1 MIERLSKLSLI
12 VFLSVLI
19 NPSLLFSQQNYQD
32 WLKEQ
37 QNDLQAFNF
46 SQNNYNT
53 DTTRA
58 YQNYIDQQKLEFQNY
73 KNQIEQKWDTFR
85 GNTKNRYVDYDKDLN
100 ARGSVDF
107 ENGEI
112 EIEVLIEDDL
122 KSKEED
128 QNKLISKK
136 LENKIN
142 QIVSIKTNSNQT
154 LLENQ
159 LENKNGEKVTSKN
172 VKRYS
177 EEIVKNKP
185 IKKKVIKSKDGK
197 VRIKYALTISLLPEH
212 LQIRVR
218 RYKDDVI
225 NESKRF
231 KIDPA
236 MVLAI
241 MHTES
246 SFNPKAESP
255 VPAYGLMQLVP
266 KTGARDAYLYV
277 YNKDKLLTANY
288 LFNPKNNIELGCA
301 YLKKIRSV
309 YFKDIKNDL
318 SATYCMIAAYNTG
331 PGNLAKAFTGNKK
344 LSPAIREINALSP
357 NEVYLKLVN
366 DLTHKESRSYLKKV
380 TSRIEYYK

>member
-1 MIERLSKLSLI
+1 MTTQLRAT
-12 VFLSVLI
+12 
-19 NPSLLFSQQNYQD
+19 PRRTHDLLF
-32 WLKEQ
+32 
-37 QNDLQAFNF
+37 
-46 SQNNYNT
+46 
-53 DTTRA
+53 
-58 YQNYIDQQKLEFQNY
+58 
-73 KNQIEQKWDTFR
+73 
-85 GNTKNRYVDYDKDLN
+85 
-100 ARGSVDF
+100 
-107 ENGEI
+107 
-112 EIEVLIEDDL
+112 
-122 KSKEED
+122 
-128 QNKLISKK
+128 
-136 LENKIN
+136 
-142 QIVSIKTNSNQT
+142 
-154 LLENQ
+154 
-159 LENKNGEKVTSKN
+159 EKVTSKN

-380 TSRIEYYK
+380 TSRIKGTLGYADSYGDEIYPFFKNYTAGGSSSVRGYKQGSIGAKVYDAGYGDYVTYGGQKKLTFSAETFFPVPGMPNSESFRMSAFLDGGGVFEDSFNGSQMRYSAGIGATWLSPFGPLNISLSAPLNDNELDKTEKFQFGMGTNF

>member
-12 VFLSVLI
+12 IFLSVLI

-32 WLKEQ
+32 WLKDQ

-112 EIEVLIEDDL
+112 EIEVLMEDDL